1 MNPPRSVYDAA
12 RRRTMEATQALRHG
26 VVSYNGSDYTCAV
39 SLDNEGYE
47 ITDRG
52 QNVTHRIR
60 VTFSKRELPVRPVKG
75 KSVTYLGMV
84 FEIELIGGDME
95 GDPGWVVSAFRTPGA
110 E

>member
-1 MNPPRSVYDAA
+1 MNPPRSAYDAA
-12 RRRTMEATQALRHG
+12 RRRTMEATKSLRWG
-26 VVSYNGSDYTCAV
+26 IVSYNGADYCCAV

-52 QNVTHRIR
+52 PNVTHRIR
-60 VTFSKRELPVRPVKG
+60 VTFAKRELPTRPVKG

-84 FEIELIGGDME
+84 FEIELIGGDMD